1 MEQTLTDSRSEA
13 ETFAFGRSLGEKAQ
27 PGQVYVLSG
36 DLGAGKTVLSKG
48 FAAGLGITEP
58 VTSPTFTIVKMYEG
72 GHLPLYHLDVYRIG
86 DISEMEEIGLE
97 EMTDGEA
104 VCLIEWGEQVAEILP
119 PETVTVRIDRSDD
132 GDGNHRRITCLS

>member
-1 MEQTLTDSRSEA
+1 MEQTLIDSHSEA

-72 GHLPLYHLDVYRIG
+72 GRLPLYHLDVYRIG

-97 EMTDGEA
+97 EMLSEGG
-104 VCLIEWGEQVAEILP
+104 VCLIEWGERVAEILP
-119 PETVTVRIDRSDD
+119 PDAVSIRIDRSDD
-132 GDGNHRRITCLS
+132 ADFNHRRITCLS

>member
-1 MEQTLTDSRSEA
+1 MEQTLIDSRSEE
-13 ETFAFGRSLGEKAQ
+13 ETFAFGRSLGENAR

-72 GHLPLYHLDVYRIG
+72 GRLPLYHLDVYRIG

-104 VCLIEWGEQVAEILP
+104 VCLIEWGEQVADILP
-119 PETVTVRIDRSDD
+119 PDTITVRIDRCDEDD
-132 GDGNHRRITCLS
+132 FNHRRITCLS